1 MERMLRETVAPNHWM
16 KTEMKSHAEEG
27 IELEEISWSAEMAA
41 PEIVRTEGTNL
52 PVKSTAEHSFAVATP
67 AAISV
72 AISVAAQIVAR

>member
-1 MERMLRETVAPNHWM
+1 MEGMLRETVAPNHWM

-27 IELEEISWSAEMAA
+27 IELEEISWSAEMAP

-52 PVKSTAEHSFAVATP
+52 PVKSTAEHSFAVA
-67 AAISV
+67 ISV